1 MNTPPEPGPST
12 SSGAL
17 SMDLAIGLGADG
29 RSRLASRRV
38 SFPWSLGRGYPG
50 PPGSPVTL
58 IPQVAG
64 AGLLAGDRIGQRIR
78 VEDGAALHLESAGA
92 MLTYGT
98 PGGQGSVSDW
108 VIDLGHGAR
117 VVLLSEPYV
126 LLDNADLTL
135 RQTITL
141 PRASTLVS
149 CEGVCAASPGHRC
162 WTSEIVVRRPEGT
175 VLFEDRQQVTGDLLD
190 RLTEM
195 PGSWTSFG
203 TVIVLSEDPDGALA
217 IMTSTADGLD
227 GGTWTGIAPTRA
239 GAGVCARVA
248 AGSGQQL
255 RTALR
260 SLVQAASRIGGG
272 RATA

>member
-1 MNTPPEPGPST
+1 
-12 SSGAL
+12 
-17 SMDLAIGLGADG
+17 MDLTIGLGADG

-98 PGGQGSVSDW
+98 PGGLGSVSDW
-108 VIDLGHGAR
+108 VIDLGHRSRA
-117 VVLLSEPYV
+117 VLLSEPYV

-149 CEGVCAASPGHRC
+149 CEGVCATSPGQRC
-162 WTSEIVVRRPEGT
+162 WTAETVVRRPDGT
-175 VLFEDRQQVTGDLLD
+175 TLFEDRQQVTGELLA
-190 RLTEM
+190 RLAEM
-195 PGSWTSFG
+195 PGTWTSFG
-203 TVIVLSEDPDGALA
+203 TVIVLSEDPDSALA
-217 IMTSTADGLD
+217 IMTVTADRLD
-227 GGTWTGIAPTRA
+227 DGIWSGIAPTRA
-239 GAGVCARVA
+239 GSGVCVRVA
-248 AGSGQQL
+248 TRSGQQL

-260 SLVQAASRIGGG
+260 NLAWSASRIGGG
-272 RATA
+272 HATG

>member
-1 MNTPPEPGPST
+1 
-12 SSGAL
+12 
-17 SMDLAIGLGADG
+17 MDLTIGLGADG

-78 VEDGAALHLESAGA
+78 IEDGAALHLQSAGA

-108 VIDLGHGAR
+108 AIELGHDAR
-117 VVLLSEPYV
+117 AVLLSEPYV
-126 LLDNADLTL
+126 LFDNADLTL

-149 CEGVCAASPGHRC
+149 CEGICAALPGQRC
-162 WTSEIVVRRPEGT
+162 WLSEIVVRRPDGT
-175 VLFEDRQQVTGDLLD
+175 ILFEDRQQVTADLLA
-190 RLTEM
+190 RLAAM
-195 PGSWTSFG
+195 PGTWTSFG
-203 TVIVLSEDPDGALA
+203 TVLVLSADRNSALE
-217 IMTSTADGLD
+217 IMTSTAERLD
-227 GGTWTGIAPTRA
+227 NDIWTGVAPTRA
-239 GAGVCARVA
+239 ESGVCVRVA

-260 SLVQAASRIGGG
+260 NLAWGASRIGGG
-272 RATA
+272 RATG